1 MNCNNCGA
9 PMVLIRERD
18 FYRCEHCGSFH
29 FPSSSPDGVRLVG
42 ENPEGIK
49 CPLCDVVLQMAT
61 FDDQYRGYRCDK
73 CRGLL
78 FLRQVFA
85 ETVQA
90 RRRSAVTPIQVPD
103 PPNPEELRRK
113 LPCPGCS
120 RPLSTHRYMGPGNV
134 VIDTCETCDLIW
146 LDYHEL
152 EKVARAPG
160 HDREGQPQAQ
170 PAVRWQEPPE
180 PHLDTPALE
189 GGFFSELLDALFG
202 RRL

>member
-9 PMVLIRERD
+9 PMVLFRERD

-61 FDDQYRGYRCDK
+61 FDDHYRGYRCDK

-78 FLRQVFA
+78 FLRQIFA

-90 RRRSAVTPIQVPD
+90 RRTSAVAPIEVPAE
-103 PPNPEELRRK
+103 PNPEELRRK
-113 LPCPGCS
+113 LACPACS
-120 RPLSTHRYMGPGNV
+120 RTMSTYRYLGPGNI

-146 LDYHEL
+146 LDYREL
-152 EKVARAPG
+152 EKVVRAPG
-160 HDREGQPQAQ
+160 RDRGGQRRAQ
-170 PAVRWQEPPE
+170 TEVRWQELPE
-180 PHLDTPALE
+180 SAWDRPMLGSGVL
-189 GGFFSELLDALFG
+189 SELLDYLFTAKP
-202 RRL
+202 